1 MSKLTS
7 TDISLAI
14 DELKSKNI
22 PVTVLNLHAHLG
34 RGSFSTI
41 SKYLKLLTND
51 DSNLSNQI
59 SENDNNLSSFS
70 VNENSDLQNLT
81 FDNNLNSQDN
91 YKDSE
96 YNNLNDNSLNYK
108 LPNDNYVNALN
119 ADLERLIKKERD
131 LKEEYLSFLSN
142 VKTPLNS
149 TNEIINHYLQILL
162 NGKQS
167 QEFPLD
173 LIKLLKIFLEQESLK
188 NTKLNIKNSTTQ
200 ISDFEKIEEL
210 LKILKR

>member
-96 YNNLNDNSLNYK
+96 HNNLNDNSLNYK

-173 LIKLLKIFLEQESLK
+173 LIKLLKIFLEQESIK